1 MHTVATSQTSGHYDS
16 TIQILLRNNPLLEGP
31 LTPSSRLPGDR
42 GRPVGI
48 SDMGQRD

>member
-1 MHTVATSQTSGHYDS
+1 MIATSQTSRHYDS
-16 TIQILLRNNPLLEGP
+16 TIQKFWRNNRLLERC